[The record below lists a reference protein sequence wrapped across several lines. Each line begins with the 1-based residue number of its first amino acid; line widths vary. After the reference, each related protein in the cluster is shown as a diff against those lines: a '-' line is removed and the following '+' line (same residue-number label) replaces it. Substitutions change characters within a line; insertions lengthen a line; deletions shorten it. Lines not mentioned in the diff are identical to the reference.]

1 MTSEGLCGHR
11 KTAAPLRVARG
22 LVPTTPRAVERVMH
36 LLELSGV
43 RRDRRDDGVRTTVR
57 TKEGIC
63 ARDLLIRDFTAA
75 VTNCVW
81 VTDFTNVR
89 TWAVWANVTLII
101 DMFSQ
106 WIVARPPLPRKRSTC
121 SWSRCAW
128 PCDNATVRAPARTAH
143 PPLRCRIPRQIQLVV
158 TTP

>member
-1 MTSEGLCGHR
+1 
-11 KTAAPLRVARG
+11 
-22 LVPTTPRAVERVMH
+22 MH

-106 WIVARPPLPRKRSTC
+106 WIVARDRKSTRLN
-121 SWSRCAW
+121 SSHWE
-128 PCDNATVRAPARTAH
+128 
-143 PPLRCRIPRQIQLVV
+143 
-158 TTP
+158 